1 MSRHRHRF
9 EAYLDK
15 VFGFS
20 DLVSAL
26 PEGRQF
32 PQHAWK
38 KVLDAVF
45 LGAAMQIPSLLQ
57 IEAECHHGA
66 LAKRIGPVSD
76 DTLAYSLE
84 RQSPQP
90 LFALSCEIARRLKR
104 NGVLHSDWSRGWV
117 VGAVDGIEICSS
129 FARCCDAC
137 MAREVQHKVNG
148 EMKTEIQYY
157 HRIVVVVLVSTDFPI
172 PLGVRFQK
180 QGETEV
186 ACALALLQD
195 LVGHLGRRFLDVLVG
210 DALYL
215 QAPFVQEVER
225 LGLVWAFTL
234 KENQPELLH
243 EAERCTQASP
253 TGVHQEPDREI
264 RYWHLPELDWPVADR
279 RIRVVKTF
287 RIEQQRRVTVREK
300 DAPRTKTKSAIAQP
314 STNFYATNFELGS
327 ISPLFIHQ
335 LSRSRWRIDAEV
347 FQTITTDCHL
357 KHPAVHQ
364 TTAIRMVKQFLPH
377 LKTKSEAAITNVSSG
392 LAFVPLPISPVYCAT
407 KAGLHSFTESLRVQL
422 KNTTVKVF
430 ELAPPAT
437 QTELLGDFN
446 SEDMKGVSIMKVE
459 DMVKVAV
466 KGMQTD
472 RFEIRPGQA
481 NQLKMM
487 SRVAPGFILKQMSR
501 SVDRMLRTQN

>member
-1 MSRHRHRF
+1 LSRHRF

-32 PQHAWK
+32 PQHSWK
-38 KVLDAVF
+38 KVFDAVF
-45 LGAAMQIPSLLQ
+45 FSAAMQIPSLLQ
-57 IEAECHHGA
+57 MEAECHHGA
-66 LAKRIGPVSD
+66 LARRIGPVSD
-76 DTLAYSLE
+76 DTIGYALE

-90 LFALSCEIARRLKR
+90 VFELSCEVARRLKR
-104 NGVLHSDWSRGWV
+104 NGVLRSDWSRGLV

-137 MAREVQHKVNG
+137 MEREVQHKVQG
-148 EMKTEIQYY
+148 EICTEIQYY

-180 QGETEV
+180 KGEGEV

-195 LVGHLGRRFLDVLVG
+195 LVRQLGRRFLDVLVG

-215 QAPFVQEVER
+215 QAPFVKEVER

-243 EAERCTQASP
+243 EAERLTQESSP
-253 TGVHQEPDREI
+253 GMEAQPDGEI
-264 RYWHLPELDWPVADR
+264 RYWHWPEVDWPVAER
-279 RIRVVKTF
+279 GVRVVKTV
-287 RIEQQRRVTVREK
+287 RTEHQRRVIIREK
-300 DAPRTKTKSAIAQP
+300 DGHRTKSKTTMSQQ

-335 LSRSRWRIDAEV
+335 LSRSRWRIDTEV

-364 TTAIRMVKQFLPH
+364 TTALVLLTMIRFLAYTLSLVFYH
-377 LKTKSEAAITNVSSG
+377 RQVRSHARRKCETFHDFAKRLGYWFVLVS
-392 LAFVPLPISPVYCAT
+392 P
-407 KAGLHSFTESLRVQL
+407 
-422 KNTTVKVF
+422 NT
-430 ELAPPAT
+430 
-437 QTELLGDFN
+437 
-446 SEDMKGVSIMKVE
+446 S
-459 DMVKVAV
+459 
-466 KGMQTD
+466 
-472 RFEIRPGQA
+472 
-481 NQLKMM
+481 
-487 SRVAPGFILKQMSR
+487 
-501 SVDRMLRTQN
+501 